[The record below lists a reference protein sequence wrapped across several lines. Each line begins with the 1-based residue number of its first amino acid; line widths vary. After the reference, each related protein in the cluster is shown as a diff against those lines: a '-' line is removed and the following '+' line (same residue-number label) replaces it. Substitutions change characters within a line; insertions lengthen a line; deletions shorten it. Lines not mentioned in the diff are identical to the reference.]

1 MKPKEIVISV
11 FCLIIIVGSI
21 FTFLRMQ
28 NSSKPQTVQNTETKT
43 VEFKGELDK
52 YDKIMESV
60 EGYTDY
66 GIPALDNIGRDNPF
80 APIN

>member
-1 MKPKEIVISV
+1 MKTKEIVISV

-21 FTFLRMQ
+21 IVFLRMQ
-28 NSSKPQTVQNTETKT
+28 SSGKPQPVKNSKVNT

-52 YDKIMESV
+52 YDKVMESV

-66 GIPALDNIGRDNPF
+66 GIPTLDNLGRDNPF
-80 APIN
+80 APVQ